1 MPPFRSTAHVPT
13 LSLTLAV
20 VLTACGGDT
29 SGPSPGIDAETFI
42 ATYVDL
48 RSTAL
53 SAGESLISDA
63 KRAQAINRHGVSE
76 DDLTQFIEAHGE
88 DVELMRDIWD
98 EIERRLDVQRMAP
111 DTGGA
116 TSSR

>member
-1 MPPFRSTAHVPT
+1 MPPSRSTARVPK
-13 LSLTLAV
+13 LPLVLV
-20 VLTACGGDT
+20 VALTACGGDT
-29 SGPSPGIDAETFI
+29 SGPSAGIDAETFI

-63 KRAQAINRHGVSE
+63 ERTQALARHGVSE
-76 DDLTQFIEAHGE
+76 DDLTQFIEMHGE

-98 EIERRLDVQRMAP
+98 EIERRLDAQRTAP
-111 DTGGA
+111 DTGGT